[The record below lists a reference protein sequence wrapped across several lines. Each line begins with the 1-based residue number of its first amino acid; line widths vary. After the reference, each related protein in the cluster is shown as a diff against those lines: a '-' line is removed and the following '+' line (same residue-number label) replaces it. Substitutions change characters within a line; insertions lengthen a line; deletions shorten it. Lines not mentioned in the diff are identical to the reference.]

1 MHLREAF
8 IFTCIW
14 TQHGLQLSVAL
25 WCTGCPVAE
34 VPPCSGAPGT
44 EWNFFMSAQ
53 AFWSDGLLHVLELM
67 VLPWHI
73 CDSAVRSSAAVIP
86 HVQSLTLPYGFIS
99 ELTPESTASCS
110 AAPACLRASYTHAQT
125 GTYSAQVPPSGL
137 MATPSF
143 LPGA

>member
-1 MHLREAF
+1 MHLWEAF

-44 EWNFFMSAQ
+44 EWNFLMPAQ
-53 AFWSDGLLHVLELM
+53 AFWNDGLLYVPELM
-67 VLPWHI
+67 ALPWHV
-73 CDSAVRSSAAVIP
+73 CDSAVRSSAAVTP
-86 HVQSLTLPYGFIS
+86 HVQGLTLSCGFIS

-110 AAPACLRASYTHAQT
+110 PAPACLRVSHAYAQI
-125 GTYSAQVPPSGL
+125 GTYSAQVPPSWL